1 MSQTVRSGFTYT
13 FWLTMFLTLV
23 WLCWSGQYGSLLLS
37 FGVVSV
43 LLTVWVSKT
52 LNVVDDEGQPI
63 SWRAGP
69 LWYFPWLLKEVVIA
83 NLDVI
88 KRILSPSLNISPTWV
103 RLPAKQSSRLG
114 RVVFANSITLTPGT
128 VSVELGDDFILVHA
142 LSSEGAESL
151 IDGGVMGETVC
162 KLEGVS

>member
-1 MSQTVRSGFTYT
+1 MSQPARTGFTYS
-13 FWLTMFLTLV
+13 FGLTLLLAIV
-23 WLCWSGQYGSLLLS
+23 WLCWSGQYGPLLLS

-52 LNVVDDEGQPI
+52 LEVIDDEGQPI
-63 SWRAGP
+63 SWGAGP
-69 LWYFPWLLKEVVIA
+69 LWYFPWLIKEIIVA
-83 NLDVI
+83 NIDVI
-88 KRILSPSLNISPTWV
+88 QRILSPSLNISPTWIK
-103 RLPAKQSSRLG
+103 LPAKQSSRLG

-142 LSSEGAESL
+142 LSKEGAESL
-151 IDGGVMGETVC
+151 VDGGVMGETVC